1 MTHSV
6 TRFVAFFALA
16 WTSVAAPAATL
27 DAQAE
32 LAVQGLQTRNPGALV
47 SANPATG
54 KARFVRVAPA
64 SQFAISPKSTQA
76 SKEMAASLQRSAASF
91 LDMHGAAFGLRSG
104 SADLAL
110 KRAESDDLGQTHLT
124 YAQQYAGLPVFGSQ
138 LKVHFDVGGR
148 ITVVNGT
155 VVPDIDV
162 SATPSRSQAE
172 AEAQAVGFVRSK
184 GAAAKK
190 SRLLIYREGLVKGV
204 PGANRLAYEV
214 EVWRGNQRDFLYVDA
229 HTNKVIDRISG
240 TPDALHR
247 RAFDAMGEPAPGP
260 TYPDSPFWEEGDT
273 FPTGNLEADNMIQAS
288 KETYDLFWNAFR
300 RDSYD
305 GDGAIMDSVFNRID
319 DCPNA
324 SWNGVFISFCPG
336 LTTDDVTGHE
346 WAHAYTEYT
355 DGLIYAW
362 QSGALNEAASDI
374 FGEVVDRLNA
384 SDAVPGNGPR
394 TAGVCSVHT
403 EIAVVTVNTPAA
415 IAGDKVAGTA
425 AQFGA
430 QTFSQSGDVV
440 LANDGVDAATDG
452 CCAGPTFACAAGSWT
467 NAADMVGKIAIVDR
481 GTCGFA
487 VKAKNAQLMGAVG
500 VVIANNAVGAP
511 PGMGGVDATVTIPA
525 LSITQADGADLK
537 ANLPANV
544 TMSRGGT
551 GTDSSTRWLMGED
564 STAVGLE
571 GALRDMWE
579 PNCYINPNRV
589 NDPLYH
595 CAVTDNGGVHINS
608 GVDNR
613 AFSLLVDGGT
623 HNGQA
628 VGAIG
633 MTKATHIWFRAKD
646 VYQYPATTFAEH
658 ADALEE
664 SCKDLTGRNL
674 RSLATGTPSGQKITA
689 KDCRQ
694 VKNAMRAVEMR
705 EEPVQCGFLPMLAKN
720 PPPVCPGGI
729 RRTLFSDNFEK
740 PAKSAKVW
748 TTSHS
753 GTTPDFTDR
762 EWSIVKN
769 LPDGR
774 GGKAFFGPDYTGG
787 TCAPGGNE
795 KAALHLEGPAIEVPP
810 GNAPRVTFDHWV
822 SAEFLLNVPGV
833 SLGWDGGNLKV
844 SVNGGAYQLVPA
856 GNFVFNAYNS
866 TLISTAQGSDN
877 PLAGQP
883 AYTGADGGVTSG
895 SWYRSIVDLAGI
907 AAPGD
912 FIRLRFDFGND
923 GCGGWVGWYVDDL
936 KVQQCR

>member
-1 MTHSV
+1 MTQSF
-6 TRFVAFFALA
+6 TRLIAVFALA
-16 WTSVAAPAATL
+16 AWASVAAQAATL

-32 LAVQGLQTRNPGALV
+32 LAVQGLKAGNPGALV
-47 SANPATG
+47 SVNPATG
-54 KARFVRVAPA
+54 KAQFVRIAPA
-64 SQFAISPKSTQA
+64 TQFAISPQPAQA
-76 SKEMAASLQRSAASF
+76 SRQMSASLQRSAASF
-91 LDMHGAAFGLRSG
+91 LDVHGAAFGLRSG

-110 KRAESDDLGQTHLT
+110 KRAASDDIGQTHLT

-138 LKVHFDVGGR
+138 LKVHFDVSGR

-162 SATPSRSQAE
+162 SATPSRSQAD
-172 AEAQAVGFVRSK
+172 AEARAVGFVRSK

-190 SRLLIYREGLVKGV
+190 SRLLIYREGLIKGV

-214 EVWRGNQRDFLYVDA
+214 EVWSGNQRDFLYVDA
-229 HTNKVIDRISG
+229 HTNKVIDQISG

-247 RAFDAMGEPAPGP
+247 RAFDAMGQPAPGP
-260 TYPDSPFWEEGDT
+260 TYPASPFWEEGDA
-273 FPTGNLEADNMIQAS
+273 FPTGTVEADNMIQAS
-288 KETYDLFWNAFR
+288 KETYDLFWKAFR

-305 GDGAIMDSVFNRID
+305 GAGAIMDSIFNRGD
-319 DCPNA
+319 SCPNA

-336 LTTDDVTGHE
+336 ITTDDVTGHE
-346 WAHAYTEYT
+346 WGHAYTEYT

-374 FGEVVDRLNA
+374 FGEVVDRLNTRDNVGNNTPRA
-384 SDAVPGNGPR
+384 PG
-394 TAGVCSVHT
+394 AGVCSVHT
-403 EIAVVTVNTPAA
+403 PEEPIFTVLSPADIAGVKTSAPATFGLQIFDVTNDVVLVDDGVGGLSDGCQTPFANAASVAGKIALIDRGACGFSIKVKNAEDNGAIAAIIGNNTAVPPIVFPMGPTAGFIPDIPSVMISLADTNTIKASLATDVVTVNMERVG
-415 IAGDKVAGTA
+415 GDDPSA
-425 AQFGA
+425 
-430 QTFSQSGDVV
+430 
-440 LANDGVDAATDG
+440 
-452 CCAGPTFACAAGSWT
+452 
-467 NAADMVGKIAIVDR
+467 
-481 GTCGFA
+481 
-487 VKAKNAQLMGAVG
+487 
-500 VVIANNAVGAP
+500 
-511 PGMGGVDATVTIPA
+511 
-525 LSITQADGADLK
+525 
-537 ANLPANV
+537 
-544 TMSRGGT
+544 
-551 GTDSSTRWLMGED
+551 RWLMGED
-564 STAVGLE
+564 STAPGLI

-579 PNCYINPNRV
+579 PNCYGNPNRV
-589 NDPLYH
+589 NDPMYH

-623 HNGQA
+623 HNGQS

-658 ADALEE
+658 ASALEA
-664 SCKDLTGRNL
+664 SCDDLIGRNL
-674 RSLATGTPSGQKITA
+674 RSLATGTSSGQRITA
-689 KDCRQ
+689 GDCRQ
-694 VKNAMRAVEMR
+694 VKRAMRAVEMR
-705 EEPVQCGFLPMLAKN
+705 EEPVQCGFVPMLAKN
-720 PPPVCPGGI
+720 PPATCPTGV
-729 RRTLFSDNFEK
+729 RRTLFSDNFEA
-740 PAKSAKVW
+740 PAQSAKVW
-748 TTSHS
+748 TTSNS

-762 EWSIVKN
+762 EWSIVGN
-769 LPDGR
+769 LPDR
-774 GGKAFFGPDYTGG
+774 RSGKAFFGPDYTGG

-833 SLGWDGGNLKV
+833 ALGWDGGNLKV
-844 SVNGGAYQLVPA
+844 SVNGGAYQLVPP

-866 TLISTAQGSDN
+866 TLISAAQGSDN
-877 PLAGQP
+877 PLGGQP
-883 AYTGADGGVTSG
+883 AFTGADGGVTSG

-923 GCGGWVGWYVDDL
+923 GCGGWVGWYVDNL